1 MKLNSKMQINYFYKD
16 TKSFNMIYTI
26 LTLLIITLSYV
37 VYNLL
42 KKLEKYEDTYEE
54 TQKFIQTEIERNE
67 ALLEA
72 LRLIDS
78 RAMFEKDDEVGS
90 IFYQIKETIEK
101 FKQQKDA
108 N

>member
-1 MKLNSKMQINYFYKD
+1 MQTNYFYKD

-26 LTLLIITLSYV
+26 LTLFIITLSYV

-42 KKLEKYEDTYEE
+42 QKLEKYEDTYEE

-67 ALLEA
+67 SLLEA
-72 LRLIDS
+72 LRLIDN
-78 RAMFEKDDEVGS
+78 RQMFEKDDEVGS

-101 FKQQKDA
+101 FEQQKDA

>member
-1 MKLNSKMQINYFYKD
+1 ML
-16 TKSFNMIYTI
+16 YTLLI
-26 LTLLIITLSYV
+26 ILIITLSYSV
-37 VYNLL
+37 FNLL
-42 KKLEKYEDTYEE
+42 KKLEKYEDIIEE
-54 TQKFIQTEIERNE
+54 NENYIQKEIERNE

-78 RAMFEKDDEVGS
+78 RQMFEKDDEVGS

-101 FKQQKDA
+101 FKSIQNA

>member
-1 MKLNSKMQINYFYKD
+1 ML
-16 TKSFNMIYTI
+16 YTI
-26 LTLLIITLSYV
+26 ISILSVLV
-37 VYNLL
+37 VALSFAIYNLL
-42 KKLEKYEDTYEE
+42 QKLEKYEDIIEDNDV
-54 TQKFIQTEIERNE
+54 FLQTELERNE

-78 RAMFEKDDEVGS
+78 REMFEKDDEVGS

-101 FKQQKDA
+101 FKTQQNA

>member
-1 MKLNSKMQINYFYKD
+1 ML
-16 TKSFNMIYTI
+16 YTI
-26 LTLLIITLSYV
+26 ISILSLLVVTLSYM
-37 VYNLL
+37 VYNLFR
-42 KKLEKYEDTYEE
+42 KLESQEDIIEE
-54 TQKFIQTEIERNE
+54 NDKFIESELQRNE

-78 RAMFEKDDEVGS
+78 REMFEKDDEVGS

-101 FKQQKDA
+101 FKKQQNA